1 MSESPIRVIFAGTPD
16 FAVPSL
22 EALVNDPQ
30 FEVLFVISQPD
41 KPVGRKQEL
50 LPTPVKACALKHGIE
65 VVQPKDINHYPLLA
79 GHSLGVGWSTIHFD
93 FLVVVAYGQI
103 LKQDILDA
111 PQIAPVN
118 VHASLLPQWRG
129 ASPMQS
135 AILAGDVQTGVTI
148 QRMVKKLDAGPIL
161 SQVVLP
167 LKQHTTIDTL
177 HDQLASAGAAL
188 LIDTLSKPL
197 VENEQEEEA
206 MSMCHKLN
214 RKMGNV
220 DVATMNAEEIDR
232 HVRALVPWP
241 GVRVYLAGQEV
252 KLLTVSLIP
261 TEESIPLQCKDTEL
275 HIVTLQPPGKKPM
288 TGLAWHR
295 GHA

>member
-22 EALVNDPQ
+22 EALVKDPQ
-30 FEVLFVISQPD
+30 FEVMLVISQPD

-50 LPTPVKACALKHGIE
+50 QATPVKACALKHGIE
-65 VVQPKDINHYPLLA
+65 VVQPEDINLYPL
-79 GHSLGVGWSTIHFD
+79 STIHFD
-93 FLVVVAYGQI
+93 FLVAVAYGQI

-135 AILAGDVQTGVTI
+135 AILAGDLQTGVTI

-167 LKQHTTIDTL
+167 LEQHTTIDTL

-206 MSMCHKLN
+206 MSICHKLN

-241 GVRVYLAGQEV
+241 GVRVHLAGQEV

-261 TEESIPLQCKDTEL
+261 TEDSIPLQCKESEL
-275 HIVTLQPPGKKPM
+275 HIVRLQPPGKKPM

>member
-1 MSESPIRVIFAGTPD
+1 MTSDTLKIIFAGTPE

-30 FEVLFVISQPD
+30 FEVQLVISQPD

-50 LPTPVKACALKHGIE
+50 RATPVKACAQKHGIQ
-65 VVQPKDINHYPLLA
+65 VVQPENINNFQF
-79 GHSLGVGWSTIHFD
+79 SIFNFQ

-111 PQIAPVN
+111 PSIAPVN

-135 AILAGDVQTGVTI
+135 AILAGDAQTGVTI
-148 QRMVKKLDAGPIL
+148 QRMVKKLDAGPML
-161 SQVVLP
+161 SQVIVP
-167 LKQHTTIDTL
+167 LEQSTTIDTL

-197 VENEQEEEA
+197 TENEQDEDA
-206 MSMCHKLN
+206 MSICHKLN
-214 RKMGNV
+214 REIGNV
-220 DVATMNAEEIDR
+220 DPATMTTEEFDR

-241 GVRVYLAGQEV
+241 GVRITIDGQNV
-252 KLLTVSLIP
+252 KIISVSRTQTSDSFPLTCTDGSIHIVSLQ
-261 TEESIPLQCKDTEL
+261 S
-275 HIVTLQPPGKKPM
+275 PGKKPM
-288 TGLAWHR
+288 SGKNWQR
-295 GHA
+295 GRR